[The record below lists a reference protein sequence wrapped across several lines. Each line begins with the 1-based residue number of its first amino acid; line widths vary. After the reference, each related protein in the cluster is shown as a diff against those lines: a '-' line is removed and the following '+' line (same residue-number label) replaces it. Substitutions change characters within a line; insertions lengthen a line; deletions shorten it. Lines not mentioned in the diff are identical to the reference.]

1 MKQHAAT
8 NSLERG
14 LAILRLIG
22 GKRGGLTNGEISREL
37 GIPKSTC
44 SYILSRLSREGY
56 VTKQSVTARF
66 RIGLQTLV
74 LAHDALRELGF
85 HAVAEPALYRL
96 SEETG
101 LAAVLA
107 ALEGDRCLTIDR
119 VESPEFM
126 KDFAERGRSLWT
138 YYPPRELRSVG
149 AEFPSYA
156 TSFGRVLLAYLPRQE
171 MLAMLDR
178 IEIKKLTPY
187 TVTDQKE
194 LLEQLAQVREQ
205 GYSLVD
211 RQSHEDTRGLA
222 VPLFGSDGM
231 ARGAVAVGGSRTMAV
246 FDDQSRLIKLL
257 KEAAGEI
264 SKRIARPLRLETD
277 LKPVL
282 VGSTKQRT

>member
-1 MKQHAAT
+1 MKQEAAT

-14 LAILRLIG
+14 LAILQLIG
-22 GKRGGLTNGEISREL
+22 AKRGGLTNGDVSREL

-44 SYILSRLSREGY
+44 SYILSRLAREGY
-56 VTKQSVTARF
+56 VTKQAVSGRF

-96 SEETG
+96 AEETG

-126 KDFAERGRSLWT
+126 KDFAERGRSMWT
-138 YYPPRELRSVG
+138 YYPPREMRSVG

-156 TSFGRVLLAYLPRQE
+156 TSFGRVLLACLPKQE
-171 MLAMLDR
+171 LDEMLDR

-187 TVTDQKE
+187 TVVEKKE
-194 LLEQLAQVREQ
+194 LLEQLARVREQ
-205 GYSLVD
+205 GYAIVD
-211 RQSHEDTRGLA
+211 RQSHEDTRGIA
-222 VPLFGSDGM
+222 VPIFGSDGVV
-231 ARGAVAVGGSRTMAV
+231 RGAVATGGSRTMSV
-246 FDDQSRLIKLL
+246 WDDQARIIRLL

-264 SKRIARPLRLETD
+264 SKRLARPLQLETD
-277 LKPVL
+277 PKPVL
-282 VGSTKQRT
+282 VGTAKH